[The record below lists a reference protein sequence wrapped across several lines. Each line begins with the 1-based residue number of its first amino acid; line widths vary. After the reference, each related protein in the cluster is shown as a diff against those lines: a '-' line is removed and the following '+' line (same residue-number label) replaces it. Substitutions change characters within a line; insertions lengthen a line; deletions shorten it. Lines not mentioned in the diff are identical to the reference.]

1 MSKKIFKYPGIII
14 TGHLKETE
22 EIYNL
27 ANVFLLPS
35 ITEGMPTSL
44 MESIMNNVPT
54 ISYSIPGTKDI
65 IVNNL
70 NGVKLKINDINGAVN
85 QIHKIYFSR
94 KYKNLLIYN
103 SRKLKI
109 KINRQSVVEK
119 VPGFYEK
126 L

>member
-1 MSKKIFKYPGIII
+1 
-14 TGHLKETE
+14 
-22 EIYNL
+22 
-27 ANVFLLPS
+27 
-35 ITEGMPTSL
+35 MPTSL

-70 NGVKLKINDINGAVN
+70 NGVKLKINDINNAVN

-119 VPGFYEK
+119 VLGFYEK

>member
-1 MSKKIFKYPGIII
+1 
-14 TGHLKETE
+14 
-22 EIYNL
+22 
-27 ANVFLLPS
+27 
-35 ITEGMPTSL
+35 MPTSL

-65 IVNNL
+65 IVNNF

-119 VPGFYEK
+119 VLGFYEK

>member
-1 MSKKIFKYPGIII
+1 M
-14 TGHLKETE
+14 
-22 EIYNL
+22 
-27 ANVFLLPS
+27 
-35 ITEGMPTSL
+35 
-44 MESIMNNVPT
+44 
-54 ISYSIPGTKDI
+54 
-65 IVNNL
+65 
-70 NGVKLKINDINGAVN
+70 KLKINDINGAVN

-119 VPGFYEK
+119 VLGFYEK